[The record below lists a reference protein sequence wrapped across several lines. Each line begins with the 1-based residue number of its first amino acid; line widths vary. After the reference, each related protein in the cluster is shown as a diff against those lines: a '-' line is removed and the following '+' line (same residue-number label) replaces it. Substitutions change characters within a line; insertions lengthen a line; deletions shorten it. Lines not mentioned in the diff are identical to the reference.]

1 MVLMDSQMKLR
12 LDLLREKLGN
22 SFLSLAVQAK
32 RAIAKERKVPIN
44 EVYLHDVIDF
54 LWKQAGN

>member
-1 MVLMDSQMKLR
+1 MKLR